1 MRDKR
6 ESTHTNGSEDD
17 RAPVM
22 ASQLPKALGGRLR
35 TARMAMGLSQGA
47 VAKTMSDRGF
57 PWRQTTVAKSEGAD
71 RPVLFSEVAALAQIY
86 RRPIEYFLHPGT
98 TLDGVLDQA
107 KSELQSIYH
116 AREEA
121 EQALS
126 ALRNDQRLY
135 ECTTGLAHSVVRYQ
149 NTSDGGLLL
158 ADLQYLTSTFGQLV
172 LEIDDV
178 YEALDLEEAQI
189 VALDDAALREV
200 AQAEMEGYR
209 RLSEH
214 DMQYEST
221 ELLIGLSDFLDGKE
235 VPDSLLAALRDG
247 TDWPNLMAQML
258 ADLLINAVHRKLA
271 GNYG

>member
-6 ESTHTNGSEDD
+6 ESTHTNGSEVE

-22 ASQLPKALGGRLR
+22 ASQLPKTLGGRLR

-116 AREEA
+116 ARDEA

-126 ALRNDQRLY
+126 ALRNDQTLY
-135 ECTTGLAHSVVRYQ
+135 ECTVGLAHSVVRYQ

-158 ADLQYLTSTFGQLV
+158 GDLQYLTSTFGQLV

-178 YEALDLEEAQI
+178 YQALDLEEDQI
-189 VALDDAALREV
+189 VALDDVALREV
-200 AQAEMEGYR
+200 AQAEMDGYN
-209 RLSEH
+209 RLSQQ
-214 DMQYEST
+214 DLQYESPD
-221 ELLIGLSDFLDGKE
+221 LLNGLSDYLLGKE
-235 VPDSLLAALRDG
+235 VPDSLLSFMRNG
-247 TDWPNLMAQML
+247 TDWANMMAQLL
-258 ADLLINAVHRKLA
+258 ADLLINAVHRKLS
-271 GNYG
+271 GQ

>member
-6 ESTHTNGSEDD
+6 ESTHANGSEGA

-22 ASQLPKALGGRLR
+22 ASQLPKTLGARLR
-35 TARMAMGLSQGA
+35 AARMTVGLSQGA

-71 RPVLFSEVAALAQIY
+71 RPVLFAEVAALAQIY
-86 RRPIEYFLHPGT
+86 HRPIEYFLHPGT

-107 KSELQSIYH
+107 KSELQSIHH
-116 AREEA
+116 ALEAA
-121 EQALS
+121 EQQVS
-126 ALRNDQRLY
+126 ALKNDQTLY
-135 ECTTGLAHSVVRYQ
+135 ECTAGLAHSVVRYQ
-149 NTSDGGLLL
+149 NTGDGGLLL
-158 ADLQYLTSTFGQLV
+158 ADLQYLHQEFGQLV
-172 LEIDDV
+172 LEIDEV
-178 YEALDLEEAQI
+178 YEALDLDEAKI

-221 ELLIGLSDFLDGKE
+221 ELLIGLSEFLEGKE

-247 TDWPNLMAQML
+247 TDWPNMMALLL
-258 ADLLINAVHRKLA
+258 ADLLIDAVHRKLS
-271 GNYG
+271 GQ

>member
-1 MRDKR
+1 
-6 ESTHTNGSEDD
+6 
-17 RAPVM
+17 M
-22 ASQLPKALGGRLR
+22 ASHLPKTLGARLR
-35 TARMAMGLSQGA
+35 TARMALGLSQGA

-71 RPVLFSEVAALAQIY
+71 RPVLFAEVAALAQIY

-107 KSELQSIYH
+107 KSELASIYQSLDEVERH
-116 AREEA
+116 VA
-121 EQALS
+121 ALES
-126 ALRNDQRLY
+126 DKRLY
-135 ECTTGLAHSVVRYQ
+135 ECTAGLAHSVIRYQ
-149 NTSDGGLLL
+149 NTGDGGLLL
-158 ADLQYLTSTFGQLV
+158 ADLQYLHQEFGQLV

-189 VALDDAALREV
+189 VALDDVALREI

-221 ELLIGLSDFLDGKE
+221 ELLIGLSDFLEGKE
-235 VPDSLLAALRDG
+235 VADSLLAALREG
-247 TDWPNLMAQML
+247 TDWPNMMALLM
-258 ADLLINAVHRKLA
+258 ADLLIDAVHRKLS
-271 GNYG
+271 GQ